1 MRRTI
6 TLLALLLGLV
16 LVAASPAGAV
26 TGNFQKDFEHEYVG
40 LIVFYDANGEFL
52 WRCSGS
58 LLTDRVFLTAGH
70 CTDQNAEESPVSARI
85 YFEQDAGAHYD
96 PALGYDPITGYPL
109 YGGITASTLYD
120 YGFDDF
126 AGFPNNRDI
135 GLVILDAPVQT
146 VYPNIDTY
154 ASLAAPGSLDRLATR
169 RGQQE
174 VSFTISGY
182 GVSLV
187 NPVRTVSYRERLMA
201 TTELVNL
208 RSALTGGFN
217 LQLTANPG
225 GGKGGTC
232 FGDSGGPI
240 LYDATDV
247 IVAVNSFVLNGNC
260 AGVAFAYRTDQQAV
274 IDWILAH
281 AGSEADEINIV
292 SI

>member
-96 PALGYDPITGYPL
+96 PALGYDPVTGYPL
-109 YGGITASTLYD
+109 YGGITAHTLYD
-120 YGFDDF
+120 YGFDEF
-126 AGFPNNRDI
+126 AGFPNTHDI

-217 LQLTANPG
+217 LQLSGNPG

-232 FGDSGGPI
+232 FGDSGGPV

-247 IVAVNSFVLNGNC
+247 IVAVTSFGLNANC
-260 AGVAFAYRTDQQAV
+260 AGVGFAYRTDQQAV

>member
-1 MRRTI
+1 MRRTV

-96 PALGYDPITGYPL
+96 PALGYDPVTGYPL
-109 YGGITASTLYD
+109 YGGITAHTLYD

-174 VSFTISGY
+174 VTFTISGY

>member
-96 PALGYDPITGYPL
+96 PALGYDPVTGYPL

-126 AGFPNNRDI
+126 AGFPNNHDI

-154 ASLAAPGSLDRLATR
+154 ASLAAPGSLDRLATS

-174 VSFTISGY
+174 VTFTISGY

-292 SI
+292 TI